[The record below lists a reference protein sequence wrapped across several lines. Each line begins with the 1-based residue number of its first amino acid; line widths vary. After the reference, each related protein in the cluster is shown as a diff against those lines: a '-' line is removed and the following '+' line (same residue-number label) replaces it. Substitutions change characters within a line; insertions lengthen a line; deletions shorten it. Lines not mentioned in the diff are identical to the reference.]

1 MTKSSQLVYRT
12 LFAVLLLTLGL
23 TLGACD
29 SKSLSAP
36 PQPAP
41 QPEPQPPSGAPNSS
55 LEIATPGDA
64 ELIFSSVKGTV
75 SDPQHVTLKNVGNAP
90 LDLEALALT
99 GPDASAFTLTVPQLP
114 QKLAPGGVLAATIAF
129 VPGSAGSKTAQ
140 LGVISS
146 DVQAPDVGLYGLGSE
161 GEQGENEPPLQQVVS
176 TLGYNVN
183 VGAASLSLGSGD
195 EVVGDE
201 VLAPLF
207 EKAESGPVTL
217 EVVARYSPEK
227 VFPYGF
233 FTLDAAQAV
242 TQKVGVIGAAE
253 AQKLLP
259 ARAAGTATF
268 DPGPQ
273 PFGIY
278 GQAGGETQYSLDGL
292 NQGDIRHAL
301 RVYPLKDRSGTPIP
315 HSFLIGLEEA
325 QNGDYQDALFVIS
338 NVKVA
343 HTTLPAS
350 LR

>member
-1 MTKSSQLVYRT
+1 MTKIYQL
-12 LFAVLLLTLGL
+12 LFVFLLL

-29 SKSLSAP
+29 SESFSAP

-41 QPEPQPPSGAPNSS
+41 QPQPQPQPPSGAPNSS
-55 LEIATPGDA
+55 LEIATPDDA

-75 SDPQHVTLKNVGNAP
+75 SDAQQVTLKNVGNAP
-90 LDLEALALT
+90 LDLEAVALA
-99 GPDASAFTLTVPQLP
+99 GPDASAFTLEVPNLP
-114 QKLAPGGVLAATIAF
+114 RKIEPGSALEATITF

-140 LGVISS
+140 LDIISS

-161 GEQGENEPPLQQVVS
+161 GEQGENEPPLQQVVT

-195 EVVGDE
+195 EAVGDE

-207 EKAESGPVTL
+207 EKAGSGPVTL

-233 FTLDAAQAV
+233 FTLDAARAV
-242 TQKVGVIGAAE
+242 TQEVGVIGAAE

-292 NQGDIRHAL
+292 NQGSIRHAL
-301 RVYPLKDRSGTPIP
+301 RVYPLKDRSGAPIL

-325 QNGDYQDALFVIS
+325 QNGDYQDALLVVS
-338 NVKVA
+338 NVKIA